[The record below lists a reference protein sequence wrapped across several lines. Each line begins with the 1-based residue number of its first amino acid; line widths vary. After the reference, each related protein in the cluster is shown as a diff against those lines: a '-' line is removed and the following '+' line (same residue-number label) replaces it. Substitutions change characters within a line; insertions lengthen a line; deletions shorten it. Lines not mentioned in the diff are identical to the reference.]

1 MTQAS
6 VVIAMPLE
14 EFQSMMTDIVN
25 NAVRNTVPDRPLP
38 ATPDED
44 YLTREETAKML
55 RISLQGLTKYMSE
68 GRVPFHKL
76 GRRTLFKRSE
86 VEKALSNQKPHGN
99 RRKAAA
105 Q

>member
-1 MTQAS
+1 MTHAS
-6 VVIAMPLE
+6 VVIVPLE
-14 EFQSMMTDIVN
+14 ELQTMMTDIVN
-25 NAVRNTVPDRPLP
+25 NAVRNIVPDRPTSL
-38 ATPDED
+38 TPDED

-86 VEKALSNQKPHGN
+86 VEKAISKQKPHGN
-99 RRKAAA
+99 RTKAAA
-105 Q
+105 K

>member
-1 MTQAS
+1 MTQVS

-38 ATPDED
+38 TTPDED
-44 YLTREETAKML
+44 YLTRDETAKML

-105 Q
+105 K